1 MDVYED
7 HQLLITRAH
16 KYTDSVSVNETPAKK
31 SKVVHS
37 KTFLKCRDHDDTKAW
52 NITNTNCNNCILFP
66 FVTEFPNGKLPLCV
80 MF

>member
-1 MDVYED
+1 MKRL
-7 HQLLITRAH
+7 Q
-16 KYTDSVSVNETPAKK
+16 KK
-31 SKVVHS
+31 SKADHS

-80 MF
+80 DVLSFILTEGKVFKG